1 MNHINKIVEV
11 ANPMYGICKLDV
23 DRVIALVPEKN
34 MLLFER
40 AYWVLN
46 DKDFNK
52 VSEVWHKLK
61 A

>member
-1 MNHINKIVEV
+1 
-11 ANPMYGICKLDV
+11 MYGICKLDV